1 MLRLDG
7 MSPELWSTILLY
19 GGVALMAVAAVLGIA
34 VLILLHISK
43 KRLTVRLEAEFGKNV
58 AKKVRT

>member
-1 MLRLDG
+1 MLWLDG

-19 GGVALMAVAAVLGIA
+19 SGVALMAAAAVLGIA

-58 AKKVRT
+58 AKKVRS

>member
-19 GGVALMAVAAVLGIA
+19 GGVALMAAAAVLGIV

-43 KRLTVRLEAEFGKNV
+43 KRN
-58 AKKVRT
+58 

>member
-1 MLRLDG
+1 MLRLVG

-19 GGVALMAVAAVLGIA
+19 GGVVLMAAAAVLGIA

-43 KRLTVRLEAEFGKNV
+43 KRLTARLEAEFGK
-58 AKKVRT
+58 KCH

>member
-1 MLRLDG
+1 MLRLVE

-19 GGVALMAVAAVLGIA
+19 GGVVLMAAAAVLGIA

-43 KRLTVRLEAEFGKNV
+43 KRLTARLEAEFGK
-58 AKKVRT
+58 KRH